1 LKVIASEQV
10 RPLRDVEQE
19 YILAAL
25 GRNNGNRTLT
35 AEWLEIGPF
44 QELKRSGDD
53 LCPAASSRSRDARR
67 RLITS
72 I

>member
-1 LKVIASEQV
+1 
-10 RPLRDVEQE
+10 VERE

-35 AEWLEIGPF
+35 AEWLEIGPATLF

-53 LCPAASSRSRDARR
+53 LCPAACSRSRDARR
-67 RLITS
+67 RVITS